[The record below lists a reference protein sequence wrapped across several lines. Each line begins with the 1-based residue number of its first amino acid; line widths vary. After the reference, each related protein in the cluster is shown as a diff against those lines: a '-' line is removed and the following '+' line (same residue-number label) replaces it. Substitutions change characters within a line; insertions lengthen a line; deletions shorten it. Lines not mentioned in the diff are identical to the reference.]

1 MQTKLQVYVALAE
14 DTARKITSDYL
25 DWASYLTMA
34 SRLYKYP
41 YHDQLMIYAQRPDA
55 TACATYELWNERT
68 RRYIKRGAK
77 GIALLTPGQDG
88 MRLRYVFDISD
99 TGTRA
104 NAMDII
110 LWALTKDMLDDV
122 QRMLAAEYSEEA
134 SMELPRQID
143 QIAERQALQY
153 WQTHG
158 QDILDS
164 VDGTPLSGYDRDA
177 VGTSFRKAAAA
188 SIAFTVQTR
197 CRLEPELSRTMFQAV
212 LDWNTP
218 AAAAELGKAVSLI
231 SGQVLRQIEM
241 TIRNAER
248 SVEHERTDVQAQR
261 RLSVP
266 GDGTDQGGT
275 TATEEVRPDA
285 AAVSGERA
293 SGAVHEAVAQREA
306 DGAPAGDRT
315 NGAEPA
321 GAPDDPSA
329 EPKRRD
335 RGTESDESNGV
346 GGADEQP
353 ETSGRGNDLVGS
365 DLRLTDYDPVLEQ
378 MSFIIPG
385 ESEQIALIDTMEAE
399 SVPATPFAFS
409 VSKED
414 MDAILRTGG
423 NTANHRLILAAEFSK
438 GKPVE
443 EMTQILRQV
452 YHGGNGMVTEHGRI
466 SAWYAEDG
474 ILFAPGG
481 SARYTRIAQVMSW
494 EDAARRIG
502 ELLESGQF
510 ISVIELAT
518 APAHERAMIAQR
530 LWYLYG
536 DTTTEGKAF
545 LPSMESIRGGGF
557 PDETARLAE
566 RLADPAFLS
575 GITTEMDAFADAYAQ
590 NRHLLRFRFHNPNV
604 LNQSLREL
612 ALSRREYE
620 SLLTEVA
627 RPAAFITED
636 EMDAQLASGSSM
648 AGGKERIYRFFT
660 AYPAHTPKEKADYLK
675 EEYGIGGHSHA
686 VSGSDHSSESHD
698 GKGIKLQKE
707 GCPAVQL
714 SWAQVVKRMDALIAR
729 GRYMTQSEL
738 ENISALPEKR

>member
-55 TACATYELWNERT
+55 AACATYELWNERT

-738 ENISALPEKR
+738 ENISALPEKM

>member
-329 EPKRRD
+329 EAKRRD

-385 ESEQIALIDTMEAE
+385 ESEQIALIEHMEAE

-409 VSKED
+409 VSQED
-414 MDAILRTGG
+414 MDDILRTGG
-423 NTANHRLILAAEFSK
+423 NTTNHRMILAAEFSK

-474 ILFAPGG
+474 IRFAPGG

-494 EDAARRIG
+494 EDAAIRIG

-510 ISVIELAT
+510 MSVMELAT

-536 DTTTEGKAF
+536 DTTTESLSSRHGIH
-545 LPSMESIRGGGF
+545 PWR
-557 PDETARLAE
+557 R
-566 RLADPAFLS
+566 LS
-575 GITTEMDAFADAYAQ
+575 GR
-590 NRHLLRFRFHNPNV
+590 N
-604 LNQSLREL
+604 
-612 ALSRREYE
+612 
-620 SLLTEVA
+620 
-627 RPAAFITED
+627 
-636 EMDAQLASGSSM
+636 GS
-648 AGGKERIYRFFT
+648 
-660 AYPAHTPKEKADYLK
+660 
-675 EEYGIGGHSHA
+675 IG
-686 VSGSDHSSESHD
+686 
-698 GKGIKLQKE
+698 
-707 GCPAVQL
+707 
-714 SWAQVVKRMDALIAR
+714 
-729 GRYMTQSEL
+729 
-738 ENISALPEKR
+738 